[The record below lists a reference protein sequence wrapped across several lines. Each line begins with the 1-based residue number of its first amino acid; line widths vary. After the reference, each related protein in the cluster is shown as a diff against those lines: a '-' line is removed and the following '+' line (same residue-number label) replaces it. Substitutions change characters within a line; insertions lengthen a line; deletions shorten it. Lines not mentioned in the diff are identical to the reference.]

1 MTPYRKAKI
10 AQELYFAYCDAQNE
24 IEAQKIKDTAFE
36 LGILIGES
44 LIETRE
50 LNSITLLNS
59 MA

>member
-10 AQELYFAYCDAQNE
+10 AQELYFAYCDAENH
-24 IEAQKIKDTAFE
+24 IEAQKIKDIAFE

-44 LIETRE
+44 LMETRE

>member
-1 MTPYRKAKI
+1 MTPYRKARI
-10 AQELYFAYCDAQNE
+10 AQEMYFAYSDAQNE
-24 IEAQKIKDTAFE
+24 IEAQKIKDIAFE

-44 LIETRE
+44 LMETRE